1 MKIFSSWHLWTYSV
15 DDTAGNLALWP
26 SSHHFGPVEQKGDW
40 NHFIVSGHN
49 ILARSRAWA
58 CGDLC
63 KRSNSTHEAF
73 SLPQAI
79 WRKKVGQE
87 LFPEKLSC
95 SVIYSNLIKKK
106 SEENITN
113 VENVENE
120 RFYCFLK
127 NVFPFHAG
135 NIDKKVGRRAAKDWK
150 SCVVLKKHQVA

>member
-95 SVIYSNLIKKK
+95 SVIYSYLIFKKK
-106 SEENITN
+106 WREHNKCWKCWKWKVLLFFEKCVPISC
-113 VENVENE
+113 
-120 RFYCFLK
+120 RKYWQK
-127 NVFPFHAG
+127 SW
-135 NIDKKVGRRAAKDWK
+135 KKGSKRLEKLCSA
-150 SCVVLKKHQVA
+150 